1 LRDSLQLFKC
11 SQNKSSL
18 RIETTPTSVSLVYPA
33 IFSENSMLT
42 TLADVWI
49 GSGDLCRRDRTR
61 RVPKP
66 ELVQD
71 IPLSSSVDP
80 SALFELWSEG
90 LLCDVVCEAA
100 DGSSFNA
107 HMVVLAASSAF
118 FRALFAGAGAHMQ
131 EGKGFGGP
139 RRVVLPGISGETL
152 RDILTSLYT
161 RSLRVR
167 TS

>member
-1 LRDSLQLFKC
+1 
-11 SQNKSSL
+11 
-18 RIETTPTSVSLVYPA
+18 
-33 IFSENSMLT
+33 MLT

-49 GSGDLCRRDRTR
+49 GSGDLRRRDRTR

-71 IPLSSSVDP
+71 IPLTSSVDP